1 MARYDRTIP
10 PGGEG
15 KITLEVKT
23 KSYQGNVHKS
33 ARVFTNDPK
42 HAQMTIG
49 LKGKVWV
56 PVRVSPHVVHLR
68 GVEGE
73 PVERLVSLEA
83 QKKDPLEVKVASV
96 SIPDKI
102 DVAVKEVQKGRKF
115 QVTVKNKVTTAAN
128 YNGSIKLSTNYPDKP
143 EITVR
148 VSANLRPVL
157 EVRPK
162 IINFG
167 RMSQKRLE
175 ELKKRSFGVRPVTVV
190 LNRGEGL
197 HIDKVEV
204 EKGLFKATSKDI
216 RPGRVEQVLV
226 EPVFENLKQGKNRDH
241 LKIYTNQKS
250 RPVIDVD
257 VTFEIL

>member
-1 MARYDRTIP
+1 VARYDRTIP

-15 KITLEVKT
+15 KITLKVKT
-23 KSYQGNVHKS
+23 KAYQGNVHKT
-33 ARVFTNDPK
+33 ARVSTNDPK

-56 PVRVSPHVVHLR
+56 PIRVSPQVVHLR

-73 PVERLVSLEA
+73 PIDRLVALEA

-102 DVAVKEVQKGRKF
+102 DVVVKEVEKGRKF
-115 QVTVKNKVTTAAN
+115 QVKVKNKVDTAAM
-128 YNGSIKLSTNYPDKP
+128 YNGSVKLSTSYPEKP
-143 EITVR
+143 EMTIR
-148 VSANLRPVL
+148 VSANIRPVL

-162 IINFG
+162 VLNFG
-167 RMSQKRLE
+167 RMTRKRLDQ
-175 ELKKRSFGVRPVTVV
+175 LRKGGFGVRPVTVV

-204 EKGLFKATSKDI
+204 EKSLFKATTKDI
-216 RPGRVEQVLV
+216 RPGRVAQVLV
-226 EPVFENLKQGKNRDH
+226 EPVFENLKQGKNQDH

-250 RPVIDVD
+250 RPVVD
-257 VTFEIL
+257 VNVTFDIL